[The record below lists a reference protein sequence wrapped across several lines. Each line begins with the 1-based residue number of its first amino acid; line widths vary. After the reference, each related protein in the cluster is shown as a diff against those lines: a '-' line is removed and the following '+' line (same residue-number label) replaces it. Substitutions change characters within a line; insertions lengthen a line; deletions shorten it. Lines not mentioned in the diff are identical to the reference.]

1 MFNRQPLRSP
11 SFPPPPPRRLRIS
24 DARLTIVTSRVSS
37 GLPATSRL
45 KRRALIKKALCMC
58 VCVCL
63 VFENRRN
70 QEKGIEK
77 GINKRMEG
85 TTGSQESVS
94 RLSREV
100 ERRKVERGTR
110 GRSGRTVL
118 SLNRFHEDLTNL
130 FASRTSNRISV
141 SHPTINR
148 RSNEPLVVSLAHVP
162 AEIVRVSFS
171 LFSFFSFHLR
181 S

>member
-11 SFPPPPPRRLRIS
+11 SFPSPPPKGLRIS

-45 KRRALIKKALCMC
+45 KRRALIKKALY
-58 VCVCL
+58 VCVSL

-110 GRSGRTVL
+110 GRSGRMVL

>member
-1 MFNRQPLRSP
+1 MFNRQPFRSP
-11 SFPPPPPRRLRIS
+11 SFPPPPTRGLRIS

-85 TTGSQESVS
+85 ISGKRFSVVK
-94 RLSREV
+94 RSREKESRKGN
-100 ERRKVERGTR
+100 ERKEWSNGPLSQQVPRG
-110 GRSGRTVL
+110 S
-118 SLNRFHEDLTNL
+118 D
-130 FASRTSNRISV
+130 
-141 SHPTINR
+141 
-148 RSNEPLVVSLAHVP
+148 EPL
-162 AEIVRVSFS
+162 RVENV
-171 LFSFFSFHLR
+171 
-181 S
+181 